1 MLICLVLIYK
11 EIKQVIP
18 YEVNANTENLSFLLN
33 EAIQNKAWP
42 GCVLLGS
49 KDGKIF
55 IHEASGFHTYDKK
68 REVRESDIFDLAS
81 ITKVISTTSAIMK
94 LYDNKLLDLDDHVIN
109 YLPEFKGKQ
118 KKYFDHKSS
127 ITIKDLLTHTS
138 GLPPFRQ
145 YFLMKGSVDARLDS
159 IYNTE
164 PVFNLHETMV
174 YSDVGIIILG
184 KIVETISKVK
194 LDVFVQSNIFDPL
207 GMNNTFYNP
216 PKEKLHRIVPTEI
229 DPKGNLIKGYVH
241 DENAY
246 SISGVAGH
254 AGLFSKTKDLAIFS
268 QMMLNKGLY
277 GWKRIFRSETVDL
290 FTQRSNIIQGDSRC
304 LGWDSPSGKAS
315 GGVYLSNA
323 SYGHTGFTGTSLW
336 IDPENDMIV
345 ILLTNAVHPDR
356 ESKTPNYFDWRQKI
370 HSAVYESIGL
380 TEKNP
385 DLQWRKEW

>member
-1 MLICLVLIYK
+1 M
-11 EIKQVIP
+11 
-18 YEVNANTENLSFLLN
+18 
-33 EAIQNKAWP
+33 
-42 GCVLLGS
+42 
-49 KDGKIF
+49 
-55 IHEASGFHTYDKK
+55 
-68 REVRESDIFDLAS
+68 
-81 ITKVISTTSAIMK
+81 
-94 LYDNKLLDLDDHVIN
+94 
-109 YLPEFKGKQ
+109 
-118 KKYFDHKSS
+118 
-127 ITIKDLLTHTS
+127 
-138 GLPPFRQ
+138 PPFRQ
-145 YFLMKGSVDARLDS
+145 YYLMKGSIDTRLDS

-164 PVFNLHETMV
+164 PVFDLHETMV

-216 PKEKLHRIVPTEI
+216 PKEKLHRMVPTEI

-246 SISGVAGH
+246 SIGGVAGH

-277 GWKRIFRSETVDL
+277 GWKRLFRSETVDL

-356 ESKTPNYFDWRQKI
+356 ESKTPHYFDWRQRI
-370 HSAVYESIGL
+370 HSAVYESVGL

-385 DLQWRKEW
+385 DLQWRREW

>member
-1 MLICLVLIYK
+1 
-11 EIKQVIP
+11 
-18 YEVNANTENLSFLLN
+18 
-33 EAIQNKAWP
+33 
-42 GCVLLGS
+42 
-49 KDGKIF
+49 
-55 IHEASGFHTYDKK
+55 
-68 REVRESDIFDLAS
+68 
-81 ITKVISTTSAIMK
+81 
-94 LYDNKLLDLDDHVIN
+94 
-109 YLPEFKGKQ
+109 
-118 KKYFDHKSS
+118 
-127 ITIKDLLTHTS
+127 
-138 GLPPFRQ
+138 
-145 YFLMKGSVDARLDS
+145 
-159 IYNTE
+159 
-164 PVFNLHETMV
+164 MV

-277 GWKRIFRSETVDL
+277 GWKRIFRSETVEL
-290 FTQRSNIIQGDSRC
+290 FTQRSNIIDGSSRC
-304 LGWDSPSGKAS
+304 LGWDSPSDKAS

-345 ILLTNAVHPDR
+345 IPLTNAVHPDR